1 MHAAPSSGRSARGK
15 LAEIATER
23 QRVPEPRRNRDRI
36 GPFPPCIMPL
46 AVSRPDL
53 ELAVV
58 GAGVMGRG
66 IAQIAAQAGIRVLLH
81 DNRPGAARDAKE
93 SVSGQLARLAEKGR
107 LDRDAVARAKANL
120 VIADSLAALSACP
133 IVIEA
138 VVEDLKAKRELFAA
152 LEAIV
157 AEDCLM
163 ASNTSS
169 FSITAIAAACKR
181 PERVAGFHFFN
192 PVPLMKVVEVVDG
205 LLTAP
210 WVGEALAGL
219 ALRFGHRPVRAKDTP
234 GFIVNHAGRGYGTEA
249 LRIFGEGIAEFHEI
263 DRILRDC
270 AGFRLG
276 PFELFDLTG
285 LDVSHPVMESIYRQY
300 YEEPRY
306 RPSPLTGQ
314 RVNAGL
320 LGRKSGRGFYRHENG
335 SQEAIPEAPAPS
347 ARPATVWVGRSG
359 LAAGLTELLRGLG
372 AHIDRGVRPA
382 AQSLCLVAPLGDDA
396 TTTAL
401 EEELDPARTLAVDC
415 LFPVEKRRTLMTTPV
430 TTPEMRAAAHGLL
443 SGDGVPVTVIRD
455 SPGFVAQRT
464 IAQIVNIACDI
475 AQQRI
480 AQPAD
485 IDAAVTLGLGYPR
498 GPPAWGDAI
507 GPAKMLGILQTLD
520 HFYGDPRFPAN
531 PWLNP
536 PAPLAGL
543 LLTPEAR
550 DPPDISMN

>member
-1 MHAAPSSGRSARGK
+1 
-15 LAEIATER
+15 
-23 QRVPEPRRNRDRI
+23 
-36 GPFPPCIMPL
+36 MPL

-498 GPPAWGDAI
+498 GPLAWGDAI
-507 GPAKMLGILQTLD
+507 GPARILGILQTLYD
-520 HFYGDPRFPAN
+520 FYGDPRYRAS
-531 PWLNP
+531 PWLKRR
-536 PAPLAGL
+536 ARLGVS
-543 LLTPEAR
+543 LLTPEA
-550 DPPDISMN
+550 